1 MPLRVLLGMDR
12 KFLQRW
18 INGELD
24 PAEENELIW
33 QLEAATEEELET
45 LFPEEE
51 WNNTTPLPVDKNRQD
66 ANLVAIHSKM
76 GAAVVPLRAAW
87 WKHSVV
93 KAACVAGLMILGGYF
108 IVKQRIIQP
117 VAQEK
122 KSNWRMIVTKE
133 GVKKMITLADGTRIS
148 LNGGSEV
155 SVPDEFP
162 KDRREIRLVRG
173 EIFLDVTK
181 DEQRPFTVLSEKI
194 KVQVLGTSFNVR
206 GYSEEEKTVVAVK
219 TGKVA
224 VQAADTDQQVLL
236 TPGAQVVFDEQTA
249 SFSRMSIRET
259 TMIGGWQHN
268 ELWYEDDLLKDVIRD
283 LAYNYGIR
291 FEVRDSSVLNKHINA
306 TFIKRSKEDVVRI
319 LSKMADFKY
328 RVKDADIIIY

>member
-1 MPLRVLLGMDR
+1 MDR

-18 INGELD
+18 INGELN
-24 PAEENELIW
+24 PAEETELIR
-33 QLEAATEEELET
+33 QLEATTDEGLEAI
-45 LFPEEE
+45 FPEEE
-51 WNNTTPLPVDKNRQD
+51 WSNTTPMRADKGRQD
-66 ANLVAIHSKM
+66 ANLAAIHGRI
-76 GAAVVPLRAAW
+76 GAVAPLRTPW
-87 WKHSVV
+87 WKHNML
-93 KAACVAGLMILGGYF
+93 KAACIAGLLIVGGYF
-108 IVKQRIIQP
+108 LTKQRIAQP

-122 KSNWRMIVTKE
+122 KNNWRMIVTKD

-155 SVPDEFP
+155 GIPEEFP
-162 KDRREIRLVRG
+162 DDRREIRLIRG
-173 EIFLDVTK
+173 EIFLDVAK

-194 KVQVLGTSFNVR
+194 KVQVLGTSFNIR

-224 VQAADTDQQVLL
+224 VQAANTDQQVLL
-236 TPGAQVVFDEQTA
+236 TPGAQVTFDEQTA
-249 SFSRMSIRET
+249 SFSRMSMRET
-259 TMIGGWQHN
+259 NMIGGWQHN
-268 ELWYEDDLLKDVIRD
+268 ELWYENDLLKDVIRD

-291 FEVRDSSVLNKHINA
+291 FEVHDSSLLNKHINA
-306 TFIKRSKEDVVRI
+306 TFIKRSKEDIVRI